1 MLRAVPKTAGQPV
14 GEGLGAGMPSSGILV
29 INLSERGASSPQQAS
44 RRRLCLWGA
53 STKSRG
59 DTHFQVI
66 WKVCEVFFCVCDVK
80 FSPTVSEA
88 VSGSIYCKSTGILK
102 TTKSEHF
109 EGHIIQIDFPNSGSI
124 TFTMTETDLSACECE
139 NPISPVS
146 QPLRQTERLH
156 GHDTIIDH
164 RVAVGRPAGLP

>member
-1 MLRAVPKTAGQPV
+1 MQGELPAKCLPLAGTPQVEGGSRGRSPRKGNGHSLLHARSVLRAVPKTAGQPV

-59 DTHFQVI
+59 DTHFQVT

-88 VSGSIYCKSTGILK
+88 VSGPSIANLPVYSKQPSRNTSKAISYKSI
-102 TTKSEHF
+102 
-109 EGHIIQIDFPNSGSI
+109 FPI
-124 TFTMTETDLSACECE
+124 
-139 NPISPVS
+139 
-146 QPLRQTERLH
+146 
-156 GHDTIIDH
+156 
-164 RVAVGRPAGLP
+164 RVP